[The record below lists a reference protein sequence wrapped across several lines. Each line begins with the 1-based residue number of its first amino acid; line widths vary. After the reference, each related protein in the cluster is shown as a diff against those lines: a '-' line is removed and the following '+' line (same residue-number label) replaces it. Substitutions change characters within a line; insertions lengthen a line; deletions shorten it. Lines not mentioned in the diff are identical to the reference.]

1 MPALDGL
8 YNLLGSLT
16 ADQVILGLLV
26 AIGLMAVVEERR
38 LSLSALLVQYLLLGA
53 LVGPELYRPI
63 AMVRMGLG
71 VAVCLVLYITAWHVE
86 RVLHR
91 QYAANGQLSSSS
103 TDLPQLWQGPFD
115 PAVRGVSGR
124 GRTPSVRGMGA
135 LFRFMVLAL
144 AVLVAYGLW
153 RTYPLELVPASVN
166 LTSYLLVSIGL
177 MLTLTS
183 ADPLRMGLGVL
194 TFVNGFEGT
203 YLFLENSLVMIALL
217 SVVDIVVAFG
227 IVACAEMWLLSLGQ
241 EAAT

>member
-8 YNLLGSLT
+8 YNLLASLT

-26 AIGLMAVVEERR
+26 ASGLMAVVEERR

-91 QYAANGQLSSSS
+91 QHAANGQRSSAS
-103 TDLPQLWQGPFD
+103 TDLPQLWQGPFA
-115 PAVRGVSGR
+115 PAARPASLG
-124 GRTPSVRGMGA
+124 GRTPSVRGMGV
-135 LFRFMVLAL
+135 LFRSMVLLL

-153 RTYPLELVPASVN
+153 RTYPLELVPAGVN

-183 ADPLRMGLGVL
+183 ADPLRIGLGVL

-217 SVVDIVVAFG
+217 SVVDMVVAFG
-227 IVACAEMWLLSLGQ
+227 IVACAEMWLLSLGP
-241 EAAT
+241 ETSP